1 MLHWLLTLH
10 LLLQGVQAQTPSS
23 PVDDPIVLAAKLI
36 SDGHAD
42 RANSVLVTVDI
53 DNLGTREALYYSTL
67 GSIQEKNKQWTE
79 AKESFDLALTILNGE
94 AGEKQEGIDRVY
106 VETHLARCWVE
117 LTEFQN
123 AIDVLESV
131 YADSREVIWYLLMN
145 RAQLGL
151 EVWERAWSTLL
162 EGIELF
168 ADNLELRHQV
178 ITLAVQLN
186 LYDAVEPHMFAVLNH
201 ADVQVVDFIRIADV
215 GQQHAAYEIAEM
227 ALRLGRLKG
236 YNTELWTA
244 SAVIALKM
252 EEWLLAAE
260 LLSVLSLEDSKY
272 AIETAEAYRSAGRHR
287 QALQHNGFAPSSKEK
302 AQQRFSLLLE
312 MERYAQAVAL
322 TDRLTYWKLTED
334 DAVRYGLAYAHFQL
348 KSFDEALQ
356 YCSGITDRN
365 VFQQSVTL
373 RQIIRDCQESNAC
386 W

>member
-10 LLLQGVQAQTPSS
+10 LLVHGAEAQTPSS

-42 RANSVLVTVDI
+42 RANSVLVTVDV

-79 AKESFDLALTILNGE
+79 AKESFEHALTILNGE
-94 AGEKQEGIDRVY
+94 DGEKQEGIDLVY

-117 LTEFQN
+117 LMEYQN
-123 AIDVLESV
+123 AIDVLEGVS
-131 YADSREVIWYLLMN
+131 ADSREVIWYLLMN
-145 RAQLGL
+145 RAQQGL

-162 EGIELF
+162 EGIETF

-178 ITLAVQLN
+178 ITLVVQLN
-186 LYDAVEPHMFAVLNH
+186 LHDAIEPHMFAVLNH

-215 GQQHAAYEIAEM
+215 GQKSTAYDIAEM
-227 ALRLGRLKG
+227 ALRLGRLNG
-236 YNTELWTA
+236 YNAELWTA

-272 AIETAEAYRSAGRHR
+272 AIETAEAYRSAGKYGIDKHFSTMALHLAPRKRHSR
-287 QALQHNGFAPSSKEK
+287 GFL
-302 AQQRFSLLLE
+302 F
-312 MERYAQAVAL
+312 
-322 TDRLTYWKLTED
+322 YWKWN
-334 DAVRYGLAYAHFQL
+334 
-348 KSFDEALQ
+348 S
-356 YCSGITDRN
+356 
-365 VFQQSVTL
+365 TL
-373 RQIIRDCQESNAC
+373 RRLR
-386 W
+386 

>member
-1 MLHWLLTLH
+1 MLHWLFTLH
-10 LLLQGVQAQTPSS
+10 LLLHGAEAQTPSS
-23 PVDDPIVLAAKLI
+23 TVDDPIVLAAKLI

-42 RANSVLVTVDI
+42 RANSVLVTVDV

-79 AKESFDLALTILNGE
+79 ARDSFELALTILNGE
-94 AGEKQEGIDRVY
+94 AGAKQEGIDLVY

-117 LTEFQN
+117 LTEFQS
-123 AIDVLESV
+123 AIDVLEGVS
-131 YADSREVIWYLLMN
+131 AESREVIWYLLMN
-145 RAQLGL
+145 RAQQGL
-151 EVWERAWSTLL
+151 EIWERAWSTLL
-162 EGIELF
+162 EGTEIF

-178 ITLAVQLN
+178 ITLAVQLH
-186 LYDAVEPHMFAVLNH
+186 LHEAIEPHLFAVLNH

-215 GQQHAAYEIAEM
+215 GQKHAAYDIAEM
-227 ALRLGRLKG
+227 ALRLGRLNG
-236 YNTELWTA
+236 YNAELWTA

-260 LLSVLSLEDSKY
+260 LLSVLSLDDSKY

-312 MERYAQAVAL
+312 MEQYAQAVAL
-322 TDRLTYWKLTED
+322 TDRLTYWKLTDD